1 MRLASCRPIPIS
13 FMTDSPLS
21 PPLSPPS
28 TAGAPAITGSTPPTL
43 RQLFV
48 GMLQV
53 ALSAFG
59 GGLSAWSQ
67 RIVVEERR
75 WMSNEEF
82 LTGLTVAR
90 LFPGP
95 NQINMAVYV
104 GAFFHGLR
112 GALVALAGM
121 LLVPFTM
128 LMALGLVYF
137 SLHALPAIDRVLAG
151 VVAAAAGMAL
161 SMGFKILGQ
170 YRGDPIALLLA
181 AGTLVAMEGF
191 QVRLVPLVLVA
202 GPLAMA
208 WYWPRGG
215 ATRLPKP

>member
-1 MRLASCRPIPIS
+1 MRRVSCRPIPIS
-13 FMTDSPLS
+13 CMTEP
-21 PPLSPPS
+21 
-28 TAGAPAITGSTPPTL
+28 TPPTH
-43 RQLFV
+43 RQLFF

-67 RIVVEERR
+67 RIVVEQKG

-95 NQINMAVYV
+95 NQINMAVYI
-104 GAFFHGLR
+104 GAAFRGPS

-121 LLVPFTM
+121 LLVPFTL
-128 LMALGLVYF
+128 LMALGLLYF
-137 SLHALPAIDRVLAG
+137 SFHELPAIDRVLAG

-161 SMGFKILGQ
+161 SMGFKILDQ
-170 YRGDPIALLLA
+170 YWKDPVALLLA
-181 AGTLVAMEGF
+181 ALVFVALAFGHL
-191 QVRLVPLVLVA
+191 RLVPVVLVS

-208 WYWPRGG
+208 WYWPRGAG
-215 ATRLPKP
+215 PQP

>member
-1 MRLASCRPIPIS
+1 
-13 FMTDSPLS
+13 MTEPAAADPALS
-21 PPLSPPS
+21 PP
-28 TAGAPAITGSTPPTL
+28 PTL
-43 RQLFV
+43 PQLFI

-67 RIVVEERR
+67 RIVVEQKR
-75 WMSNEEF
+75 WMTNEGF

-95 NQINMAVYV
+95 NQINMAVYI
-104 GAFFHGLR
+104 GASFHGLK

-121 LLVPFTM
+121 LLVPFTL
-128 LMALGLVYF
+128 LMALGTLYF
-137 SLHALPAIDRVLAG
+137 ELHGLPAVDHILAG

-161 SMGFKILGQ
+161 SMGFRILDEYWKDGM
-170 YRGDPIALLLA
+170 AMLLA
-181 AGTLVAMEGF
+181 AVSFVLLTFLH
-191 QVRLVPLVLVA
+191 VRLMPLVLVA

-215 ATRLPKP
+215 GSQEPPA

>member
-1 MRLASCRPIPIS
+1 
-13 FMTDSPLS
+13 MTE
-21 PPLSPPS
+21 PP
-28 TAGAPAITGSTPPTL
+28 APAPAPTAAPPGL
-43 RQLFV
+43 GQLFT
-48 GMLQV
+48 GMLMV

-67 RIVVEERR
+67 RIIVEQRR

-104 GAFFHGLR
+104 GTFFRGLP
-112 GALVALAGM
+112 GALAALAGM
-121 LLVPFTM
+121 LLVPFTL
-128 LMALGLVYF
+128 LMAVGLLYF
-137 SLHALPAIDRVLAG
+137 QFHSLPALDRVLAG

-161 SMGFKILGQ
+161 SMGFKILDE
-170 YRGDPIALLLA
+170 YWKDPMALLLA
-181 AGTLVAMEGF
+181 AVTFVLMTF
-191 QVRLVPLVLVA
+191 FHVRLVPLVLVA

-208 WYWPRGG
+208 WYWPRRSQPGPPAG
-215 ATRLPKP
+215 EPR

>member
-1 MRLASCRPIPIS
+1 
-13 FMTDSPLS
+13 MT
-21 PPLSPPS
+21 PS
-28 TAGAPAITGSTPPTL
+28 TPNAVPETPAGIASRPPTL

-121 LLVPFTM
+121 LLLPFSL
-128 LMALGLVYF
+128 LMALGLAYF
-137 SLHALPAIDRVLAG
+137 SFHTLPAIDRVLAG

-170 YRGDPIALLLA
+170 YRRDPVALLLA
-181 AGTLVAMEGF
+181 AATLVAMTVF

-208 WYWPRGG
+208 WYWPRAAVQAGP
-215 ATRLPKP
+215 RP